1 MWSSPSRILRPYP
14 LPGHR
19 RFDFHCNSA
28 AAVHSPRWTS
38 RATAALPAA
47 SYLTATRPPGP
58 SRSPRRDRP
67 TRRPRSAVPGKALQ
81 RAGTISRLWP
91 LPLQIRG
98 VTLEGASIGRSR
110 SRATMPRDLD
120 RCCGAHLKAALGV
133 GDEEASPRW
142 AGCSGRSRWTIW
154 AASGRRR
161 RARAPNR
168 TLTVHILTGNAP
180 AAGRC
185 QARRIWRVGSSP
197 AGMGSSSTYDR
208 RSRRST
214 SGSCRPKS
222 GETTRLKC
230 AKSAP
235 SSTAA
240 CTTCNDRGHP
250 GRSCCF
256 L

>member
-1 MWSSPSRILRPYP
+1 M
-14 LPGHR
+14 G
-19 RFDFHCNSA
+19 A
-28 AAVHSPRWTS
+28 A
-38 RATAALPAA
+38 
-47 SYLTATRPPGP
+47 
-58 SRSPRRDRP
+58 
-67 TRRPRSAVPGKALQ
+67 
-81 RAGTISRLWP
+81 
-91 LPLQIRG
+91 
-98 VTLEGASIGRSR
+98 GRR
-110 SRATMPRDLD
+110 SRATMPVSRSRPVL
-120 RCCGAHLKAALGV
+120 RRAFERRAALGV

-185 QARRIWRVGSSP
+185 QARRLWRVGSSP

-208 RSRRST
+208 RTRRST
-214 SGSCRPKS
+214 SGSCRNKS

-235 SSTAA
+235 STVGISSIFARAA
-240 CTTCNDRGHP
+240 ARRWESSSFDPVWAAVPAAEGA
-250 GRSCCF
+250 RS
-256 L
+256 LS

>member
-1 MWSSPSRILRPYP
+1 M
-14 LPGHR
+14 G
-19 RFDFHCNSA
+19 A
-28 AAVHSPRWTS
+28 A
-38 RATAALPAA
+38 
-47 SYLTATRPPGP
+47 
-58 SRSPRRDRP
+58 
-67 TRRPRSAVPGKALQ
+67 
-81 RAGTISRLWP
+81 
-91 LPLQIRG
+91 
-98 VTLEGASIGRSR
+98 GRR
-110 SRATMPRDLD
+110 SRATMPVSRSRPVL
-120 RCCGAHLKAALGV
+120 RRAFERRAALGV

-185 QARRIWRVGSSP
+185 QARRVWRIGSSP
-197 AGMGSSSTYDR
+197 AGMDSSSTYDR

-235 SSTAA
+235 STVGVWSIFARAA
-240 CTTCNDRGHP
+240 ARRWESSSFDPVVAAVPAAEGA
-250 GRSCCF
+250 RS
-256 L
+256 LS

>member
-1 MWSSPSRILRPYP
+1 M
-14 LPGHR
+14 G
-19 RFDFHCNSA
+19 A
-28 AAVHSPRWTS
+28 A
-38 RATAALPAA
+38 
-47 SYLTATRPPGP
+47 
-58 SRSPRRDRP
+58 
-67 TRRPRSAVPGKALQ
+67 
-81 RAGTISRLWP
+81 
-91 LPLQIRG
+91 
-98 VTLEGASIGRSR
+98 GRR
-110 SRATMPRDLD
+110 SRATMPVSRSRPVL
-120 RCCGAHLKAALGV
+120 RRAFERRAALGV

-142 AGCSGRSRWTIW
+142 AGCSGRSIWTIW

-185 QARRIWRVGSSP
+185 QARRLWRVGSSP

-230 AKSAP
+230 AKSATP
-235 SSTAA
+235 PPPRHARKLPYLGITAA
-240 CTTCNDRGHP
+240 FWGSDPTPQPKPASCRPPPLAAPRNPVRG
-250 GRSCCF
+250 SAF
-256 L
+256 S